1 MIVIKD
7 FTLEY
12 IPISLFN
19 LNHKSLVIHIKGM
32 RRGWSK
38 LMDKRTEIEKEKQWG
53 KEREVDS

>member
-1 MIVIKD
+1 
-7 FTLEY
+7 
-12 IPISLFN
+12 
-19 LNHKSLVIHIKGM
+19 M